1 MHAKMYQSHV
11 LITLQLSERNYE
23 YCSFGGLYFLTIFF
37 LNSIDKYFSNPSYAN
52 EKLYIFKKLMIR
64 AFRLYASEI
73 LKLLPT

>member
-1 MHAKMYQSHV
+1 MHAKMYRSKI

-52 EKLYIFKKLMIR
+52 EKLESWIKL
-64 AFRLYASEI
+64 
-73 LKLLPT
+73 

>member
-1 MHAKMYQSHV
+1 MHAKIYQSNV
-11 LITLQLSERNYE
+11 LITLQLSERNDE
-23 YCSFGGLYFLTIFF
+23 YCSFGGLFFSTIFF
-37 LNSIDKYFSNPSYAN
+37 LNSSEYFSNPSYAN